1 MTPAWGWG
9 RLFVSDFPIASRWKG
24 GSEVRH
30 KILVV
35 DDEPDEVNGWETAL
49 CKGGYL
55 VSTAAT
61 PARALELCDETAF
74 DLVILDYLMPKM
86 KGVEVLSRIRK
97 KIPLVR
103 SIIVSGKLDKAV
115 LESDIKETIRG
126 EVETDRYLHKPVKN
140 EELLEAVAEAL
151 KKAESS
157 RPWDAIAADH
167 VQGAEG
173 TVAKA
178 RKAQDKLKKHIDQG

>member
-1 MTPAWGWG
+1 MPY
-9 RLFVSDFPIASRWKG
+9 
-24 GSEVRH
+24 

-35 DDEPDEVNGWETAL
+35 DDETDELVGWETAL
-49 CKGGYL
+49 RKAGHL
-55 VSTAAT
+55 VRTAST
-61 PARALELCDETAF
+61 PARALELCDETVF

-86 KGVEVLSRIRK
+86 KGLEVLSRIRR

-103 SIIVSGKLDKAV
+103 SIVVSGKLDRNL
-115 LESDIKETIRG
+115 LEAEIKETIRG

-140 EELLEAVAEAL
+140 EELLDAVAEAL
-151 KKAESS
+151 KKAQPN

-167 VQGAEG
+167 VEGTKG

-178 RKAQDKLKKHIDQG
+178 REAQSKLKKHIDKG

>member
-1 MTPAWGWG
+1 MPY
-9 RLFVSDFPIASRWKG
+9 
-24 GSEVRH
+24 

-35 DDEPDEVNGWETAL
+35 DDEPDELVGWETAL
-49 CKGGYL
+49 RKAGYL
-55 VSTAAT
+55 VSTASA
-61 PARALELCDETAF
+61 PSRALELCDETAF

-86 KGVEVLSRIRK
+86 RGLEVLSRIRK

-103 SIIVSGKLDKAV
+103 SIVVSGKLDKNL
-115 LESDIKETIRG
+115 LETDIKETIRG

-151 KKAESS
+151 KKAQST

-167 VQGAEG
+167 IQGTKG
-173 TVAKA
+173 TVRKA
-178 RKAQDKLKKHIDQG
+178 REVQDKLKKHLDKG